1 MAAQKGK
8 DLLLKLD
15 DGAGNFVTVAGLR
28 SRQLTFDAATVD
40 VTNAESAGRWR
51 ELLAGAGVKRASV
64 SGSGVFK
71 DETSD
76 EEVRGLF
83 FDGEIR
89 DWKILVPD
97 FGTVRGPFQVT
108 SLDYRGDHLGEV
120 AFDLSL
126 ESAGALTFSAA

>member
-8 DLLLKLD
+8 DLLLKLE

-28 SRQLTFDAATVD
+28 SRSLTFDAATVD

-97 FGTVRGPFQVT
+97 FGTVQGPFQVT
-108 SLDYRGDHLGEV
+108 SLEYRGDHLGEV

-126 ESAGALTFSAA
+126 ESAGALTFNAA

>member
-15 DGAGNFVTVAGLR
+15 DGAGNFITVAGLR

-71 DETSD
+71 DEASD

-97 FGTVRGPFQVT
+97 FGTVQGPFQVT

-126 ESAGALTFSAA
+126 ESAGALTFNAA